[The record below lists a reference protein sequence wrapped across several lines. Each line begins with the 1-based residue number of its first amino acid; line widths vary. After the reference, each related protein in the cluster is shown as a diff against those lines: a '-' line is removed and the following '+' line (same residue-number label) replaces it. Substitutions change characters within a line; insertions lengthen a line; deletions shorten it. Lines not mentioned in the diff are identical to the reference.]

1 MINSFCGLFRY
12 NNVIGSILESSFFLV
27 AVSLILLSVT
37 SFQLQLTASTLA
49 ASTNQPNATVGPT
62 PPFTNNLQNSTNS
75 PSVVRDINATTLAQK
90 QELISSHIQ
99 QHQPSSIQIQ
109 QNQQTPQLYPPLAEQ
124 SQPPLSQSQQLPPQQ
139 QPLSQPQP
147 PMQQQQTIL
156 PEGMRP
162 VLLDNLKYSPTV
174 LATLNLVLATLNLE
188 EKLTL
193 VVQTYNYCGNPP
205 GGVLPGQDGEKCRQ
219 FLSLL
224 DQTLINM
231 LSLQ

>member
-1 MINSFCGLFRY
+1 MIE
-12 NNVIGSILESSFFLV
+12 SILESSFLV
-27 AVSLILLSVT
+27 AVSVILLSIIP
-37 SFQLQLTASTLA
+37 FHLQLTDATPAS
-49 ASTNQPNATVGPT
+49 STSQPNTTVSLS
-62 PPFTNNLQNSTNS
+62 PPFMKILQNSTNS
-75 PSVVRDINATTLAQK
+75 LSVVGDINATTLAQK
-90 QELISSHIQ
+90 QELISSHIR
-99 QHQPSSIQIQ
+99 QHQPNNIQSQ
-109 QNQQTPQLYPPLAEQ
+109 QNQPMPQSYPPLVQ
-124 SQPPLSQSQQLPPQQ
+124 QLPPQQQPPLNQSQQLQPQQ

-174 LATLNLVLATLNLE
+174 LAALDLE

-205 GGVLPGQDGEKCRQ
+205 GGVFPGQDGEKCRQ

>member
-1 MINSFCGLFRY
+1 MIRSHLELSF
-12 NNVIGSILESSFFLV
+12 VLV
-27 AVSLILLSVT
+27 AVFVILLSIIP
-37 SFQLQLTASTLA
+37 FQLQLTAATLA
-49 ASTNQPNATVGPT
+49 TSTTQPNATVGPT
-62 PPFTNNLQNSTNS
+62 LPSIKLFQNSTNS
-75 PSVVRDINATTLAQK
+75 SLVVGDINATNLTQK

-99 QHQPSSIQIQ
+99 QHQPGSIQTQ
-109 QNQQTPQLYPPLAEQ
+109 QNQQTPQLYPPLTQQ
-124 SQPPLSQSQQLPPQQ
+124 SQPQQQPPLSQSQQLPPQQ
-139 QPLSQPQP
+139 QQP
-147 PMQQQQTIL
+147 PTQQQQSIL

-174 LATLNLVLATLNLE
+174 LARLNLE

>member
-1 MINSFCGLFRY
+1 MICFFGLLKNTNVKGSRLELSF
-12 NNVIGSILESSFFLV
+12 ILI
-27 AVSLILLSVT
+27 AVSVILLSIIP
-37 SFQLQLTASTLA
+37 FHLQLTGTTLA
-49 ASTNQPNATVGPT
+49 TNQPNTTVSPT
-62 PPFTNNLQNSTNS
+62 PPSTKLFQNSTNS
-75 PSVVRDINATTLAQK
+75 SLMVGDINATNLTQK

-99 QHQPSSIQIQ
+99 QHQPGSIQTQ
-109 QNQQTPQLYPPLAEQ
+109 QNQQTPQLYPPLTQQ
-124 SQPPLSQSQQLPPQQ
+124 SQPQQQPPLSQSQQLPPQQ
-139 QPLSQPQP
+139 QEPLTQPQP
-147 PMQQQQTIL
+147 PTQQQQTIL
-156 PEGMRP
+156 PESMRP

-174 LATLNLVLATLNLE
+174 LARLNLE

-224 DQTLINM
+224 DQTFINM